1 MPADTRI
8 PVALLRQADYD
19 PAALRL
25 AVDRLFSALP
35 PVSWSSEAV
44 LVKPNLVSRANAPL
58 SCTRPEVARSVC
70 EHLLDH
76 GARPFLADSPA
87 FGSAERVAAAA
98 GYPAALAGLGLKV
111 TTLKHPVPLRLPD
124 EAGGGTIRTIG
135 TIGTIGVA
143 RAALEADRI
152 VSLAKVKAHG
162 QFRATASTKN
172 LFGCVCGCRKALA
185 HMRLGDHPGRMEA
198 MILALRAALPPAL
211 GLADGIEAMH
221 RGGPI
226 HGQPFPLGLLG
237 AAPDTLAL
245 DTAIFSLLGL
255 TPEQVPL
262 WGLALE
268 RGLPGADPGQLVY
281 PLETP
286 KGFDATGFEV
296 QAALE
301 PMRFEPLRFVR
312 GRMKSLL
319 HRLK

>member
-1 MPADTRI
+1 MPADIRI
-8 PVALLRQADYD
+8 PVALLRQENYD

-35 PVSWSSEAV
+35 ALPLSGEAV
-44 LVKPNLVSRANAPL
+44 LVKPNLVSRANAAL
-58 SCTRPEVARSVC
+58 SCTRPEVARAVC

-87 FGSAERVAAAA
+87 FGSAGRVAAAA
-98 GYPAALAGLGLKV
+98 GYPEALKGLGLRV
-111 TTLKHPVPLRLPD
+111 TSLDRPVALALPG
-124 EAGGGTIRTIG
+124 EAGAAGGGTI
-135 TIGTIGVA
+135 GVS
-143 RAALEADRI
+143 RAALEADRVI
-152 VSLAKVKAHG
+152 SLAKVKAHG

-185 HMRLGDHPGRMEA
+185 HMRLGDRPGGMEA

-211 GLADGIEAMH
+211 GLADGIVAMH

-237 AAPDTLAL
+237 ASPDTLAL
-245 DTAIFSLLGL
+245 DAALFSLLGL
-255 TPEQVPL
+255 APEQAPL
-262 WGLALE
+262 WNLALR
-268 RGLPGADPGQLVY
+268 RGLPGADPERLHF
-281 PLETP
+281 PLEHP
-286 KGFDATGFEV
+286 EAFDCAGFEV
-296 QAALE
+296 QPTLD
-301 PMRFEPLRFVR
+301 PMRFEPLRFLR

>member
-1 MPADTRI
+1 MPAENRI
-8 PVALLRQADYD
+8 PVALLRQGSYD
-19 PAALRL
+19 PAALRG
-25 AVDRLFSALP
+25 AVDRLFAALP
-35 PVSWSSEAV
+35 RLSLTGAAV
-44 LVKPNLVSRANAPL
+44 LVKPNLVSPTNAGL
-58 SCTRPEVARSVC
+58 SCTRPEVVRAVC

-98 GYPAALAGLGLKV
+98 GYPQALAGLGLKV
-111 TTLKHPVPLRLPD
+111 TTLKHPVPLRLTED
-124 EAGGGTIRTIG
+124 AGGGA
-135 TIGTIGVA
+135 IGVA
-143 RAALEADRI
+143 RAALQADRI
-152 VSLAKVKAHG
+152 VSLARVKAHG

-211 GLADGIEAMH
+211 GLADGIIAMH

-226 HGQPFPLGLLG
+226 HGQPFPLGLIG

-245 DTAIFSLLGL
+245 DATLFSLLGL
-255 TPEQVPL
+255 SPAQVPL
-262 WGLALE
+262 WDLALE
-268 RGLPGADPGQLVY
+268 RGLPGADPGQLVF
-281 PLETP
+281 PLESP
-286 KGFDATGFEV
+286 EGFDANGFEV
-296 QAALE
+296 QPALE

-312 GRMKSLL
+312 GRVKSLL

>member
-1 MPADTRI
+1 MSAVPSI
-8 PVALLRQADYD
+8 PVALLRQPDYD
-19 PAALRL
+19 PAALRR

-35 PVSWSSEAV
+35 RLSLTGAAV
-44 LVKPNLVSRANAPL
+44 LVKPNLVSRTNARL
-58 SCTRPEVARSVC
+58 SCTRPEVVRAVC

-76 GARPFLADSPA
+76 GARPSIADSPA

-98 GYPAALAGLGLKV
+98 GYPEALAGLGLRV
-111 TTLKHPVPLRLPD
+111 ASLKRPVALALPG
-124 EAGGGTIRTIG
+124 EAGGGS
-135 TIGTIGVA
+135 IGVA
-143 RAALEADRI
+143 REALEADRI
-152 VSLAKVKAHG
+152 ISLAKVKAHG

-185 HMRLGDHPGRMEA
+185 HMRLGDRNGRMEA

-226 HGQPFPLGLLG
+226 HGQSFALGLLG
-237 AAPDTLAL
+237 ASPDTLAL
-245 DTAIFSLLGL
+245 DAALFALLGL

-262 WGLALE
+262 WELARACGLA
-268 RGLPGADPGQLVY
+268 GADPANAAFALDL
-281 PLETP
+281 PAD
-286 KGFDATGFEV
+286 FAAAGFEV
-296 QAALE
+296 QPELD
-301 PMRFEPLRFVR
+301 PMRFEPLRFAR

>member
-1 MPADTRI
+1 MSADSSI
-8 PVALLRQADYD
+8 PVALLRQPDYD
-19 PAALRL
+19 PAALRR
-25 AVDRLFSALP
+25 AVERLFSALP
-35 PVSWSSEAV
+35 PISWRGQAV
-44 LVKPNLVSRANAPL
+44 LVKPNLVSRTNARL
-58 SCTRPEVARSVC
+58 SCTRPEVARAVC

-98 GYPAALAGLGLKV
+98 GYPEALRGLNLRV
-111 TTLKHPVPLRLPD
+111 ASLRRPVALTLPED
-124 EAGGGTIRTIG
+124 AGGGSTR
-135 TIGTIGVA
+135 TIGVA

-152 VSLAKVKAHG
+152 LSLAKVKAHG

-185 HMRLGDHPGRMEA
+185 HMRLGDHPQRMEG

-226 HGQPFPLGLLG
+226 HGRPFALGLLG
-237 AAPDTLAL
+237 ASPDTLAL
-245 DTAIFSLLGL
+245 DAALFSLLGL
-255 TPEQVPL
+255 SPGDVPL
-262 WGLALE
+262 WNLALG
-268 RGLPGADPGQLVY
+268 RGLPGADPALARF
-281 PLETP
+281 PLEAP
-286 KGFDATGFEV
+286 PDFDATGFEV
-296 QAALE
+296 QPTLD